1 MTDYGHALWFG
12 SFITPVADRPQGP
25 VELALTSE
33 RAGLDLVSFQDHP
46 YRSAFQDTW
55 TLMSYVAARTE
66 RIRISGNVLNLP
78 LRPPAVLAR
87 AAASLDRLSGG
98 RVELGIG
105 AGAFWDGIIAMGG
118 RRLEPGQAVQALEEA
133 VGVLRGLWA
142 TEESGPVRI
151 EGEFY
156 TVTGAKR
163 GPAPAHRIPIHLG
176 AYKPR
181 MLRLTGRI
189 ADGWLP
195 SLGFL
200 PEGPASLAAMNEQI
214 DEAASAAGREP
225 AAVSRLLN
233 LSGRF
238 TSGAGGGGLLEGRS
252 DDWAEQIADI
262 ALQYGISGFIL
273 ASDEPA
279 DLNLFGQEV
288 APRARELVQSERV
301 T

>member
-12 SFITPVADRPQGP
+12 SFITPVADRPQAP

-46 YRSAFQDTW
+46 YQSGFQDTW

-98 RVELGIG
+98 RVELGLG
-105 AGAFWDGIIAMGG
+105 AGAFWDGIVAMGG

-163 GPAPAHRIPIHLG
+163 GPTPAHRIPIHLG

-200 PEGPASLAAMNEQI
+200 PEGPASLAAMNERI

-233 LSGRF
+233 IGGRF
-238 TSGAGGGGLLEGRS
+238 TSGSGGGLLEGRS

-273 ASDEPA
+273 ASDKPG
-279 DLNLFGQEV
+279 DLDLFGHEV
-288 APRARELVQSERV
+288 APRARELVRAERGA
-301 T
+301 

>member
-1 MTDYGHALWFG
+1 MTDYGHDLWFG
-12 SFITPVADRPQGP
+12 SFVTPAARPPQAP
-25 VELALTSE
+25 VELALASE

-46 YRSAFQDTW
+46 YQSAFQDTW

-66 RIRISGNVLNLP
+66 RIRISGNVLSLP
-78 LRPPAVLAR
+78 LRSPAVLAR
-87 AAASLDRLSGG
+87 AAASLDRLTGG

-105 AGAFWDGIIAMGG
+105 AGAFWDGIAAMGG
-118 RRLEPGQAVQALEEA
+118 RRLTPGQAVQALAEA
-133 VGVLRGLWA
+133 VAVIRGLWA
-142 TEESGPVRI
+142 TDEEGPLKVD
-151 EGEFY
+151 GEFY
-156 TVTGAKR
+156 SVTGAKR
-163 GPAPAHRIPIHLG
+163 GPAPAHRIPIHIG

-195 SLGFL
+195 SLGYL
-200 PEGPASLAAMNEQI
+200 PEGPASLEAMNEQI

-238 TSGAGGGGLLEGRS
+238 TTGGGGLLQGTTA
-252 DDWAEQIADI
+252 DWAEQLADL
-262 ALQYGISGFIL
+262 ALQYGVSGFIL

-279 DLNLFGQEV
+279 ELDLFGHEV
-288 APRARELVQSERV
+288 APRTRELVQSERAA
-301 T
+301 

>member
-1 MTDYGHALWFG
+1 MTDYGHDLWFG
-12 SFITPVADRPQGP
+12 SFVTPAARPPQAP
-25 VELALTSE
+25 VELALASE

-46 YRSAFQDTW
+46 YQPAFQDTW

-66 RIRISGNVLNLP
+66 RIRISGNVLSLP
-78 LRPPAVLAR
+78 LRSPAVLAR
-87 AAASLDRLSGG
+87 AAASLDRLTGG
-98 RVELGIG
+98 RVELGLG
-105 AGAFWDGIIAMGG
+105 AGAFWDGIAAMGG
-118 RRLEPGQAVQALEEA
+118 RRLTPGQAVQALEEA
-133 VGVLRGLWA
+133 VAVIRGLWA
-142 TEESGPVRI
+142 TDEQGPLRI

-156 TVTGAKR
+156 SVTGAKR

-195 SLGFL
+195 SLGYL
-200 PEGPASLAAMNEQI
+200 PEGPASLDAMNEQI

-225 AAVSRLLN
+225 AAVRRLLN

-238 TSGAGGGGLLEGRS
+238 TDDGGGLLQGTTA
-252 DDWAEQIADI
+252 DWAEQLADL
-262 ALQYGISGFIL
+262 ALRYGVSGFIL

-279 DLNLFGQEV
+279 ELDLFGHEV
-288 APRARELVQSERV
+288 APRARELVQSER
-301 T
+301 TA